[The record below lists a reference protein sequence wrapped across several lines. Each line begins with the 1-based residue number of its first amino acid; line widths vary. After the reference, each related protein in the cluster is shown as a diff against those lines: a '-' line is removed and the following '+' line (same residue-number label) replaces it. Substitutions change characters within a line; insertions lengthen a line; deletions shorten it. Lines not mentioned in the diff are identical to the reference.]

1 MSAARRC
8 VVLFARTPAL
18 EAQAKGMGRG
28 RRLFTLLRRRVLA
41 AAAAL
46 PGVDLVVV
54 GDGPTAGV
62 AHRLPQRGRT
72 FGERLRHALADV
84 RALGYDRLVA
94 VPLDCPRLSAA
105 ELAAAFAHLEQGRP
119 VLGPSA
125 DGGVY
130 LLGVPAAPPTW
141 LRGVDW
147 CTPRVFRQLRD
158 RLPDARCLALL
169 DDVDAPGDL
178 AALARDPAL
187 PPEIAAA
194 IAVLLRRRSPHD
206 VPLLGALRPDAASP
220 YASRPPPPAA

>member
-1 MSAARRC
+1 

-18 EAQAKGMGRG
+18 EAQAKGMGRAG
-28 RRLFTLLRRRVLA
+28 RLFALTRRRVLA
-41 AAAAL
+41 AAASL

-54 GDGPTAGV
+54 GAAPASGV

-94 VPLDCPRLSAA
+94 VPLDCPRLGAA

-119 VLGPSA
+119 VLGPSP

-130 LLGVPAAPPTW
+130 LLGVPAVPPTW

-147 CTPRVFRQLRD
+147 CTARVFRQLRD
-158 RLPDARCLALL
+158 RLPQAACLALL
-169 DDVDAPGDL
+169 DDLDTPGDL

-187 PPEIAAA
+187 PPEIGAE
-194 IAVLLRRRSPHD
+194 IAVLLRRRSSHD
-206 VPLLGALRPDAASP
+206 ALPPCAFRHDAASP
-220 YASRPPPPAA
+220 YASRPPPPPA